1 MKEEYIKKINEVLE
15 TINETWLLGLLY
27 RIVVNVTR

>member
-15 TINETWLLGLLY
+15 TINETWLLSLIY
-27 RIVVNVTR
+27 RTVVNVTR